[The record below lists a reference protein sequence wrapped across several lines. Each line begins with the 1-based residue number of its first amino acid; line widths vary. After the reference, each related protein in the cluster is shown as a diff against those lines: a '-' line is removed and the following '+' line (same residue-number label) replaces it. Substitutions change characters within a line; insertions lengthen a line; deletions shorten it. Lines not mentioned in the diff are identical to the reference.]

1 MKILKENKIMQE
13 ELPITFITSFVS
25 RGWEEVG
32 MLKEQIKALKSEFK
46 NIDKIEEILQGLI
59 DAYLINIGQLELFL
73 HDNDY
78 VEVPNIEEQEKQE
91 EQEEESEVLEK
102 EDIEDDEIE
111 TDEIEDVIKIENDK
125 PEEIEAPIIMHQ
137 APKDF
142 EAFEYFVDFDEPSGD
157 ALTDEDLYN

>member
-78 VEVPNIEEQEKQE
+78 VEVPNIEEQE
-91 EQEEESEVLEK
+91 EESKALEK
-102 EDIEDDEIE
+102 EDIEDEDIEDE
-111 TDEIEDVIKIENDK
+111 EIEDVIKIETDK
-125 PEEIEAPIIMHQ
+125 PEEDEAPIIMHQ

-157 ALTDEDLYN
+157 ALTDDDLYN